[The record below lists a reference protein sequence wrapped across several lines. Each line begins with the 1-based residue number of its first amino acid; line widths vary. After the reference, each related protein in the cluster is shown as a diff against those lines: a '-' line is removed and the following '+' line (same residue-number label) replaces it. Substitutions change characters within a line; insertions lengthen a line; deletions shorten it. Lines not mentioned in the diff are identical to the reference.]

1 MRAFEDAVV
10 EVDDRKLMGLFRELA
25 ISRKFTAVELRKLL
39 RSMGGDASE
48 GGTLAGSALRLYSQI
63 KATVAEEDV
72 VAILEELERSERRAL
87 EAFES
92 AAERERSG
100 ALHDA
105 IRVHAKEIGRTL
117 ESLHALRMELKRSS
131 SSEDD
136 PGDDPEDDKNE
147 T

>member
-1 MRAFEDAVV
+1 VRAFEDAVV

-72 VAILEELERSERRAL
+72 VAVVEELERSERRAL

-100 ALHDA
+100 ELHDA
-105 IRVHAKEIGRTL
+105 IRAHAKEIGRTL
-117 ESLHALRMELKRSS
+117 ESLRALRTELKGSSSSKSS
-131 SSEDD
+131 SSEDRKD
-136 PGDDPEDDKNE
+136 E